1 MTKYLLDTNIYINFY
16 ERYYQ
21 FDFFPSFWE
30 KIKAI
35 INSQVVLPDIVVNEH
50 YQDESFKKWLE
61 DNFVG
66 TCCKYKDYADLW
78 GEVIQHIATHDCYSE
93 KALTN
98 DKSWTREKIADGWLV
113 AIAKKDNLVI
123 VTSETKNFNLN
134 KNQPTQSPK
143 VPDIANDLGIRC
155 IDMNTFF
162 QEIGLK
168 I

>member
-16 ERYYQ
+16 ERYYL
-21 FDFFPSFWE
+21 FDYFPSFWD
-30 KIKAI
+30 KIKVI
-35 INSQVVLPDIVVNEH
+35 INSNVVLPDIVVNEH
-50 YQDESFKKWLE
+50 YQDEWFKKWVE
-61 DNFVG
+61 ENFTG
-66 TCCKYKDYADLW
+66 THCKYRDYAEIW
-78 GEVIQHIATHDCYSE
+78 AEIIQHISNHDCYSE

-98 DKSWTREKIADGWLV
+98 DNSWARERVADGWLV

-123 VTSETKNFNLN
+123 VTSEMKNINLN
-134 KNQPTQSPK
+134 KNQPAQSPK
-143 VPDIANDLGIRC
+143 IPDIAHDLGVRC